1 MSAWLTPFSSVLP
14 GAGGWLWLCVLLGA
28 VLTAL
33 AVDALWGEPPTRW
46 HPVVWMG
53 RALDAA
59 GQRIAPAAPTGRDL
73 RSFWLAALAWC
84 ALAALFMIAAALLQA
99 GVQWLLW
106 GGRAPAMAPLSS
118 AALRP
123 LLCEPGMDM
132 AALEQAVRALLAA
145 LLLGALLKPLMALAL
160 LQSEVRAVEAALTES
175 LDAGRARLAW
185 LVSRDVAQLSAEEVR
200 QSAIETLAENLNDS
214 VIAPLFWF
222 LLLGLPGA
230 ALYRFAN
237 TADAMWGYPG
247 LRGQG
252 DKQRYWQWAGKWAAY
267 ADDVLSW
274 IPARITA
281 LLLALAGGGVRLRKL
296 AQEARKTPSPNSGW
310 PMAAMALALGVRL
323 SKPGVYSLNAS
334 ACPPTAGAVAQAQ
347 KIVSKVALG
356 LIWSAVVA
364 LVLIVVWS
372 LWRG

>member
-1 MSAWLTPFSSVLP
+1 MSAWLLPFP
-14 GAGGWLWLCVLLGA
+14 FMAADAGGWLWLCVLLGA
-28 VLTAL
+28 VLAAL
-33 AVDALWGEPPTRW
+33 VVDALWGEPPTRW

-334 ACPPTAGAVAQAQ
+334 GCPPTAGAAAQAQ
-347 KIVSKVALG
+347 KIVSKVALA
-356 LIWSAVVA
+356 LAVSAVAA
-364 LVLIVVWS
+364 LVLIVLWS

>member
-1 MSAWLTPFSSVLP
+1 MIV
-14 GAGGWLWLCVLLGA
+14 AGLLQGLLQVLLLDHSA
-28 VLTAL
+28 FTA
-33 AVDALWGEPPTRW
+33 PQSP
-46 HPVVWMG
+46 
-53 RALDAA
+53 
-59 GQRIAPAAPTGRDL
+59 
-73 RSFWLAALAWC
+73 
-84 ALAALFMIAAALLQA
+84 
-99 GVQWLLW
+99 
-106 GGRAPAMAPLSS
+106 S
-118 AALRP
+118 AALQP
-123 LLCEPGMDM
+123 LLCGPGMNL
-132 AALEQAVRALLAA
+132 AALEQAVRALLLA
-145 LLLGALLKPLMALAL
+145 LLLGVLLKPLLSLAL
-160 LQSEVRAVEAALTES
+160 LQSEVRAVEVALTES

-185 LVSRDVAQLSAEEVR
+185 LDSRDVAQLCAEEVR

-252 DKQRYWQWAGKWAAY
+252 DKQRYWQWAGKWAAR

-274 IPARITA
+274 LPARITA
-281 LLLALAGGGVRLRKL
+281 LLLVLAGGGVPLRKL

-323 SKPGVYSLNAS
+323 SKPGVYSLNDS
-334 ACPPTAGAVAQAQ
+334 GCPPTAGAAAQAQ
-347 KIVSKVALG
+347 KIVSKVAVSLVVC
-356 LIWSAVVA
+356 AVAA
-364 LVLIVVWS
+364 LVLIVLWR